1 MNKQLVSFLS
11 LFSLVLVL
19 SIYYVMLPFKG
30 SNDFAGN
37 NGDLPIINE
46 IEDPSESYFAS
57 LEIQKSESYK
67 ELLDA
72 QKDILASANA
82 TIEEKVVALEE
93 INRLEEMMVKEKD
106 TVTAIL
112 EAGYPAAYV
121 ENYDQG
127 IKVVV
132 YKEDATKLD
141 AATVMALVIEEFGF
155 ELMPEVSFYS

>member
-30 SNDFAGN
+30 SNDFTGN
-37 NGDLPIINE
+37 KDDLPIINE
-46 IEDPSESYFAS
+46 IEDPTEAYFAS
-57 LEIQKSESYK
+57 LEIQKNESYK

-72 QKDILASANA
+72 QNEILASSDA
-82 TIEEKVVALEE
+82 TIEEKISALEE
-93 INRLEEMMVKEKD
+93 INRLEEIMMKEKD

-132 YKEDATKLD
+132 YKDEATKKD
-141 AATVMALVIEEFGF
+141 AATIMSLVIEEFGL